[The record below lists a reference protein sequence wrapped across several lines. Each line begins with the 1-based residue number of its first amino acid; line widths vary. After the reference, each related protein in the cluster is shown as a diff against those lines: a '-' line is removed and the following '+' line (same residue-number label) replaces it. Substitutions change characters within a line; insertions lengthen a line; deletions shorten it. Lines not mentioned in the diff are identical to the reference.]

1 MTTTDYEQGYRAAQR
16 QALEAAEAN
25 TRRGESDRI
34 VMAHKIAL
42 ALPVPP
48 AVEEIEG
55 IVPPYLN
62 DDWRLMRSHLQRAV
76 EFTAAAAEAS
86 TVEDVRRNGSAA
98 QAALMDADFT
108 LRRIERNH
116 RD

>member
-1 MTTTDYEQGYRAAQR
+1 
-16 QALEAAEAN
+16 
-25 TRRGESDRI
+25 
-34 VMAHKIAL
+34 
-42 ALPVPP
+42 
-48 AVEEIEG
+48 
-55 IVPPYLN
+55 
-62 DDWRLMRSHLQRAV
+62 V